1 MAEKW
6 EPYELQFIQEVA
18 GIMPS
23 SLIAEKLERTQRG
36 IQRMA
41 RKIGVSLRLKTEQKE
56 QS

>member
-41 RKIGVSLRLKTEQKE
+41 RKIGVSLRLKPEQKE

>member
-6 EPYELQFIQEVA
+6 EAYELQFIQEVA

-23 SLIAEKLERTQRG
+23 SLIAEKLERTPRA

-41 RKIGVSLRLKTEQKE
+41 RKIGVSLRLKLEQKE
-56 QS
+56 QP